1 MDDKQYTPAEKSAY
15 MKEKFKPG
23 SDAALDRGK
32 KLAAARAIIPEHAEM
47 LKQMFYDDAIQV
59 GAIRTWQWLEQQHP
73 NSHPTQPQVRKWLME
88 QPQHQIDRRAPKT
101 KQIRSMAAS
110 IKRPRRLV
118 HS

>member
-59 GAIRTWQWLEQQHP
+59 GAIRTWQWLKQQHP
-73 NSHPTQPQVRKWLME
+73 TATPHNHRLGNGSWSSLN
-88 QPQHQIDRRAPKT
+88 T
-101 KQIRSMAAS
+101 KSTDAR
-110 IKRPRRLV
+110 
-118 HS
+118 